1 MGPKT
6 REVKAAG
13 PGACDSLSHPRLR
26 RHGESRRVA
35 ALEFGAIMLD
45 QAAASAGIDR
55 HSIASF
61 LRRTI
66 AAAEGLPRARLHRRA
81 AAPAGVSLELW
92 FDEAGEADVA
102 GARLSGTPDP
112 AAGAPTRIYVL
123 SEATI
128 GSLPAWADVACDAAE
143 FHAILAAADLRAAYP
158 FRPHQWLALDL
169 ATGVGVQL
177 ARLPTDLPPWF
188 AGAPLRQHL
197 HWLLRARGW
206 RIAHAATLGLN
217 GRGVLLLGHGGA
229 GKSGTTLAGIAAGLQ
244 TVGDDYVAL
253 SNPGPAIA
261 RLLFRVMKQDRAG
274 VARMAGLADRLS
286 HLPLNWMNK
295 VEFDPAAI
303 FPGCFTD
310 ALQIDAI
317 VLPRISRAA
326 VPRFAAATP
335 GEAMRVLIPSNLFQF
350 PGEPI
355 DGLDDYAA
363 LVRSVPIHGLELSDH
378 AADNGAA
385 LAEFVAALS

>member
-1 MGPKT
+1 
-6 REVKAAG
+6 
-13 PGACDSLSHPRLR
+13 
-26 RHGESRRVA
+26 
-35 ALEFGAIMLD
+35 MLD

-55 HSIASF
+55 RSITSF
-61 LRRTI
+61 LRRVI

-81 AAPAGVSLELW
+81 AAPAGVPLELW

-102 GARLSGTPDP
+102 GARLADLEPQ
-112 AAGAPTRIYVL
+112 AEQEARIRLYVL
-123 SEATI
+123 RGASI
-128 GSLPAWADVACDAAE
+128 GLDEFPSWTDTACEAAE
-143 FHAILAAADLRAAYP
+143 FHAILAEAGLRAAYP
-158 FRPHQWLALDL
+158 FHPNQWLALDL
-169 ATGVGVQL
+169 VAGVGVQL
-177 ARLPTDLPPWF
+177 ARSPTDLPPWF

-206 RIAHAATLGLN
+206 RIAHAAGLGLN

-229 GKSGTTLAGIAAGLQ
+229 GKSGTTLAGVAAGLQ

-253 SNPGPAIA
+253 GNPEPAIA
-261 RLLFRVMKQDRAG
+261 RLLFRVVKQDRAG
-274 VARMAGLADRLS
+274 LARMAGLADRLAD
-286 HLPLNWMNK
+286 LPLNWMNK

-310 ALQIDAI
+310 ALRIGAI
-317 VLPRISRAA
+317 VLPRVSHAA
-326 VPRFAAATP
+326 VPRFAAAPP

-355 DGLDDYAA
+355 DGLDYYAA
-363 LVRSVPIHGLELSDH
+363 LVRSVPVHGLELSDK